1 MGRQAVC
8 SLWRYP
14 LGYPSRALPGTVL
27 CGVRTFLDGLATAA
41 ITQPSAQA
49 LGYAGLAARSTGKR
63 CARQWPKLQLTVV
76 GPTGPAT
83 HRMRSSVPV
92 GTPKRSGQRLPA
104 PRPQAGR
111 FLFHGHGYVLAVI
124 VAKAHRQRVIW
135 RAPSGLSRA
144 ISCTL
149 SRRGCQRAPARPRPP
164 QRRGRCPHRAGPG
177 LSFGIT
183 PPATAP
189 SASARGNRGAFPFPG
204 QGSVVAVTAAQA
216 H

>member
-1 MGRQAVC
+1 MDDAMGRQAVC

-63 CARQWPKLQLTVV
+63 CARQWPKPQITMA

-104 PRPQAGR
+104 PGPQAGR
-111 FLFHGHGYVLAVI
+111 FLFHGHGYDLAVI
-124 VAKAHRQRVIW
+124 VAKARRQRVIW

-149 SRRGCQRAPARPRPP
+149 FRPGRQSVPARPRPP
-164 QRRGRCPHRAGPG
+164 QRRGRCPHPGGGRPMSGILPQPKPDIWLRARENAVRF
-177 LSFGIT
+177 LIL
-183 PPATAP
+183 
-189 SASARGNRGAFPFPG
+189 AR
-204 QGSVVAVTAAQA
+204 
-216 H
+216 